1 MTDIH
6 HRLVLIRHA
15 KAADGRV
22 DIDREL
28 APRGRADAPRIGE
41 WLAARDWVPDL
52 VVVSPA
58 RRAAMTWRLAASALP
73 AAPRQV
79 VDSRIYDNT
88 VDDLLLAIHDVGD
101 EVGALALVGHNPG
114 MHMLAADLDD
124 GSGDPSARAAVVRAY
139 PTGSVAVFD
148 IDVPWA
154 RVDVGGGR
162 LLGFATPRD

>member
-1 MTDIH
+1 MTGAD

-15 KAADGRV
+15 KAADGTV

-52 VVVSPA
+52 VAVSPA
-58 RRAAMTWRLAASALP
+58 RRAVLTWQLAASAIP
-73 AAPRQV
+73 TPPRRV

-88 VDDLLLAIHDVGD
+88 VEDLLLAVRDTAE
-101 EVGALALVGHNPG
+101 EVGSLALVGHNPG
-114 MHMLAADLDD
+114 MHALAVDLDD
-124 GSGDPSARAAVVRAY
+124 GTGDAEARAALARGY
-139 PTGSVAVFD
+139 PTGAVAVFH
-148 IDVPWA
+148 IDAPWH
-154 RVDVGGGR
+154 RVDISGGR